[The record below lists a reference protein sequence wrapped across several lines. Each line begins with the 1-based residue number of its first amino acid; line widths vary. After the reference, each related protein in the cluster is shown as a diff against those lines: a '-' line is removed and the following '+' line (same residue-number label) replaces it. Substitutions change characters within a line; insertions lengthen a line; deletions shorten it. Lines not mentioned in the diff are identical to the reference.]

1 MESKDIMELID
12 RILLLTEENT
22 KMTERLER
30 LASEVVDTERAEA
43 QYAFDSG
50 YNYSA
55 ILTCDK
61 INRIMGWKRDEEAE
75 RILKMSTKK
84 EETDEG

>member
-1 MESKDIMELID
+1 MESKGIMELID
-12 RILLLTEENT
+12 RLILLTEENM
-22 KMTERLER
+22 KLKGRLDH
-30 LASEVVDTERAEA
+30 LAKVVADTERAEA
-43 QYAFDSG
+43 QYAVEHG

-61 INRIMGWKRDEEAE
+61 INRIMGWKRDKEAE
-75 RILKMSTKK
+75 RILNTKK

>member
-1 MESKDIMELID
+1 MESKDIMELVD

-22 KMTERLER
+22 KMKERLEH
-30 LASEVVDTERAEA
+30 LASEVAYTERTEA
-43 QYAFDSG
+43 QYAVDSG

-61 INRIMGWKRDEEAE
+61 VNRIMGWKRDEEAE
-75 RILKMSTKK
+75 RILNTKK
-84 EETDEG
+84 GETDEG

>member
-1 MESKDIMELID
+1 MNEQMMELVD
-12 RILLLTEENT
+12 RMLLLTEENA

-43 QYAFDSG
+43 QYAVDSG

-61 INRIMGWKRDEEAE
+61 INRIMGWTRDEEAE
-75 RILKMSTKK
+75 RILNTKK